1 MNNYEDIINLNHYN
15 PKFHPRMSI
24 YNRSAQFAPFAALTG
39 YDEAVAEVSRLTDD
53 KIELNDDLRNFIDI
67 KLHIIEKHIKEK
79 SIVKI
84 LYFEKDKRKQGGKY
98 IEYSGIVKRIDLIN
112 KFIIFEDKFKIGLE
126 VILNIDAD
134 FIKEL

>member
-39 YDEAVAEVSRLTDD
+39 YDEAIIETARITDE
-53 KIELNDDLRNFIDI
+53 KIELNDDLRTFIDM
-67 KLHIIEKHIKEK
+67 KLHIIEEHIKEK
-79 SIVKI
+79 LIVKI

>member
-39 YDEAVAEVSRLTDD
+39 YDEAIIETARITDE
-53 KIELNDDLRNFIDI
+53 KIELNDDLRTFIDM
-67 KLHIIEKHIKEK
+67 KLHIIEEHIKEK

>member
-53 KIELNDDLRNFIDI
+53 KIELNDDLRNFIDM
-67 KLHIIEKHIKEK
+67 KLHIIEEHIKEK

>member
-39 YDEAVAEVSRLTDD
+39 YDEAIIETARITDE
-53 KIELNDDLRNFIDI
+53 KIELNDNLRTFIDM
-67 KLHIIEKHIKEK
+67 KLHIIEEHIKEK

>member
-15 PKFHPRMSI
+15 PKFHPRVSI

-39 YDEAVAEVSRLTDD
+39 YDEAIIETARLTED
-53 KIELNDDLRNFIDI
+53 KIELNDDLRNFIDM
-67 KLHIIEKHIKEK
+67 KLHIIEEHIKEK

>member
-1 MNNYEDIINLNHYN
+1 MNNYEEIINLNHYN

-39 YDEAVAEVSRLTDD
+39 YDEAIIETARITDE
-53 KIELNDDLRNFIDI
+53 KIELNDDLRTFIDM
-67 KLHIIEKHIKEK
+67 KLHIIEEHIKEK